1 LISIFNRQQNQKK
14 MKRNKIIIAA
24 ALSLVVAFPSCKKLL
39 TVPETDLIAGETA
52 LSSITYAEQAV
63 IGIYAAMN
71 VEMNILLNATFADE
85 VAKSEF
91 YNAVTTHE
99 WQYGPA
105 DVGLRDNFTGIAIHY
120 RIVNRANV
128 VLAALPGSD
137 STKVGDEVKRVRLKG
152 EALFLRA
159 YGHFEAFR
167 YYCGNYDP
175 AGLAMP
181 YMQTSTLDPAPRIK
195 MDAFFQKLNA
205 DLAEAKNLV
214 PNNLTDLDRV
224 TRAAVSGLQAR
235 VALYMRDWV
244 NAETYASEYISA
256 VPLATAAL
264 FPGIWT
270 DVNSAEQ
277 AFRLKRTATIGGRIG
292 SLFRGTSSAATAGG
306 IGLVTWKP
314 SEKLWSSYDAVNDV
328 RFASYL
334 KDETILSGG
343 GRPSRIIQKY
353 AGTGYATAAE
363 NVAFGKV
370 FRTGEMYLIR
380 AEARAEQNKFTGA
393 NSAESD
399 VNALRA
405 ARITGYVNVVFATK
419 DAAIDAIML
428 ERFKE
433 LPFEGHR
440 FFDLKRRNLPVTRLA
455 VDAPSPAGISLA
467 AGNFRFVLPIPL
479 PEITTNPVMVQNPG
493 YQ

>member
-1 LISIFNRQQNQKK
+1 
-14 MKRNKIIIAA
+14 MKRNKILIAA

-39 TVPETDLIAGETA
+39 TIPETDLIAGETA

-71 VEMNILLNATFADE
+71 VEMNILLNSTFADE

-137 STKVGDEVKRVRLKG
+137 STKVGDEVKRVRLRG

-159 YGHFEAFR
+159 YAHFDAFR
-167 YYCGNYDP
+167 YYCDNYNP

-181 YMQTSTLDPAPRIK
+181 YMETSTLDPTPRIK
-195 MDAFFQKLNA
+195 MDVFFQKLNA

-214 PNNLTDLDRV
+214 PNNLTDLDRA

-244 NAETYASEYISA
+244 NAENYASEYIAA

-270 DVNSAEQ
+270 DANSAEQ

-292 SLFRGTSSAATAGG
+292 SLFRGTSASAAN

-314 SEKLWSSYDAVNDV
+314 SEKLWTSYDAVNDV

-334 KDETILSGG
+334 KDEPLLTAA

-363 NVAFGKV
+363 NVAWGKV

-405 ARITGYVNVVFATK
+405 ARITGYVNVVFASK
-419 DAAIDAIML
+419 DAAITAIL
-428 ERFKE
+428 QERFKE

-440 FFDLKRRNLPVTRLA
+440 FFDLKRRGLPVTRIA
-455 VDAPSPAGISLA
+455 VDAPSPAGTTLP

-479 PEITTNPVMVQNPG
+479 PEITTNPAMLQNPG
-493 YQ
+493 YN